1 MGHLDCRRLLDRCIE
16 SNDEGAWEELLRRL
30 QGRLL
35 SGVRR
40 GLARAGVKPA
50 VDRVEDLL
58 QEVYCRLLER
68 QRSALRACRGGSEG
82 EIAAF
87 LMRVA
92 ENVTLDALRREAAVK
107 RGGKELVLSAHESV
121 VQDRLAS
128 SELEAEE
135 RIHLARLRERF
146 RRCCRELCHDSPR
159 NRRIVEAA
167 FLEGWTS
174 PEIVRGLASELK
186 VASVDSLLHRVRR
199 RFAEHGIELPS
210 RFAGRPRVGP
220 PALP

>member
-1 MGHLDCRRLLDRCIE
+1 MRHLDCRRLLDRCIE

-30 QGRLL
+30 RGRLL
-35 SGVRR
+35 SGVRK
-40 GLARAGVKPA
+40 GLARAGLSPRA
-50 VDRVEDLL
+50 DREEDLL

-68 QRSALRACRGGSEG
+68 ERSTLRACRGGSEG
-82 EIAAF
+82 EIAAY

-92 ENVTLDALRREAAVK
+92 ENATLDALRREAAVK
-107 RGGKELVLSAHESV
+107 RGGRELVLSAHESAV
-121 VQDRLAS
+121 EERLAS
-128 SELEAEE
+128 PELEAEE
-135 RIHLARLRERF
+135 RIHLRRLRARF
-146 RRCCRELCHDSPR
+146 RRSCRDICRDSPR

-174 PEIVRGLASELK
+174 PEIVRELASELK

-199 RFAEHGIELPS
+199 RFSEQGIELPS